1 MILISACLCGI
12 HCRYDGSAK
21 PDAELI
27 ELLRSGRAVPVC
39 PEQLGGLATP
49 RPSAEIIG
57 VDGAAA
63 LAGTASVMSTTGD
76 DVTAAFIQGAT
87 QTLHI
92 ARICRAERAILKANS
107 PSCGC
112 GAIYDGTFSGVLKE
126 GDGVTAALLKQN
138 GIPVEVR

>member
-1 MILISACLCGI
+1 MILISACLCDI

-27 ELLRSGRAVPVC
+27 ELLRSGQAVPVC

-57 VDGAAA
+57 GDGAAA

-87 QTLHI
+87 QTLYI

>member
-21 PDAELI
+21 LDAELI

-57 VDGAAA
+57 GDGAAA
-63 LAGTASVMSTTGD
+63 LAGTASVMGTTGD
-76 DVTAAFIQGAT
+76 DVTVAFIQGAT

>member
-12 HCRYDGSAK
+12 HCRYDGSAR
-21 PDAELI
+21 PDAELV
-27 ELLRSGRAVPVC
+27 ELLQSGQAVPVC

-57 VDGAAA
+57 GDGAAA
-63 LAGTASVMSTTGD
+63 RAGTASVMSTAGD
-76 DVTAAFIQGAT
+76 DVTTAFIKGAAE
-87 QTLHI
+87 TLHM

-112 GAIYDGTFSGVLKE
+112 GAIYDGTFSGALKA
-126 GDGVTAALLKQN
+126 GDGVTAALLKQH
-138 GIPVEVR
+138 GIPVEAR